1 MKPFLI
7 TGHPRSGTG
16 YISHVLSKLG
26 LDVKH
31 EDWGADGVSSYAHL
45 LSPEKF
51 STIAHQ
57 TRHPLD
63 VFKSVKTLSKYNS
76 KHYERTC
83 HLVGE
88 DPMIPPEKPLI
99 RIMWTWI
106 NWCKE
111 ADRVSSYRYQIEQ
124 LDEIYPDLYEALG
137 IEADYLP
144 ESDDRN
150 SRKDDPD
157 YIEKITWDDL
167 FKLDKQL
174 AKQVKDLA
182 KKYGYGR

>member
-7 TGHPRSGTG
+7 TGHPRSGTS
-16 YISHVLSKLG
+16 YIAHVLSKLG

-31 EDWGADGVSSYAHL
+31 EAWGKDGVASYAHL
-45 LSPEKF
+45 LKPEEF
-51 STIAHQ
+51 SITVHQ

-63 VFKSVKTLSKYNS
+63 VFKSARTLKKYDS
-76 KHYERTC
+76 RHYERA
-83 HLVGE
+83 VKVAGE
-88 DPMIPPEKPLI
+88 NPLIPPENPII
-99 RIMWTWI
+99 RMMWTWTI
-106 NWCKE
+106 WCRE
-111 ADRVSSYRYQIEQ
+111 ADRLSSYRYQIEK
-124 LDEIYPDLYEALG
+124 LPKTYPKLYEVLG

-144 ESDDRN
+144 EADYKN

-182 KKYGYGR
+182 KKYGYGK